1 MTKKFK
7 FALRAAMLLFACVAL
22 GACSSDGPD
31 PDPDPDPEPTV
42 KNYHF
47 DLWVAL
53 DRHGGMG
60 RDVQTL
66 VSTLTS
72 LDADQPMISFEG
84 TGVEVNSIMTLESI
98 VDGPYYIQ
106 VPVSGDRFSKYT
118 IENNHINVVRERQ
131 FGTNTFSPRKYTH
144 AWTGDDELVIIAA
157 NGPADKVIWTKLNTA
172 DMSIV
177 SEGSFNLPLLEG
189 SKVFTASG
197 IAKYR
202 PQDNKIFYFYTCKTS
217 SGRKGVRVGRF
228 HVAVIDASTMAL
240 EKIYDNGIAD
250 EMVGTAYGEL
260 LQPSCFVDNNGDLYI
275 AAMNEGA
282 NNAAEQSFLLKI
294 PAGQTTFD
302 ASYNGFNL
310 DKHKLCAI
318 IPLNDGKALA
328 YVRDDVVSTDID
340 GYSHYY
346 VDINLRNGTHENIK
360 YNGTDLPLSGGRFSC
375 RMAARDGVAY
385 IGVNPEQSN
394 PVIYIYNTADGSVVK
409 GAEMKEGYYFEQ
421 IRIVDNL
428 PQ

>member
-22 GACSSDGPD
+22 GACRNDGPD

-42 KNYHF
+42 KDYHF

-72 LDADQPMISFEG
+72 LDADQPMIGFEG
-84 TGVEVNSIMTLESI
+84 TGVEVNSVLTLESI

-106 VPVSGDRFSKYT
+106 VPVSSDRFSKYT
-118 IENNHINVVRERQ
+118 IENNRIKVVRERQ
-131 FGTNTFSPRKYTH
+131 FVTNTFAARKYTH
-144 AWTGDDELVIIAA
+144 AWTAKNELVIIAA
-157 NGPADKVIWTKLNTA
+157 NGAADKIIWTKLNTD
-172 DMSIV
+172 DMSIIA
-177 SEGSFNLPLLEG
+177 EGTFDIALPQGASVFN
-189 SKVFTASG
+189 TSG

-202 PQDNKIFYFYTCKTS
+202 QQDNKIFYFYICKTS
-217 SGRKGVRVGRF
+217 SGRKGVRVGKF
-228 HVAVIDASTMAL
+228 HVAVINASTMAV
-240 EKIYDNGIAD
+240 EQTYENTVAD

-260 LQPSCFVDNNGDLYI
+260 LQPSCFVDGNGNLYL
-275 AAMNEGA
+275 AAFNEST
-282 NNAAEQSFLLKI
+282 NNASERSYLLKI
-294 PAGQTTFD
+294 PVGQTQVD
-302 ASYNGFNL
+302 ASYNGFNVQN
-310 DKHKLCAI
+310 HKLCAI
-318 IPLNDGKALA
+318 IPVGNGKALA
-328 YVRDDVVSTDID
+328 YARDDSMGTEID
-340 GYSHYY
+340 SYSHYY
-346 VDINLRNGTHENIK
+346 AVINLQNGTFESLK
-360 YNGTDLPLSGGRFSC
+360 FNGTALPFSGGRFSC
-375 RMAARDGVAY
+375 RMAERDGVAY
-385 IGVNPEQSN
+385 LGVNPEQTN
-394 PVIYIYNTADGSVVK
+394 PVIYIYNSADGSVAK